1 MLVSTVKTVTRHAP
15 QTVKTTRA
23 TYRVDLVS
31 HVSLDG
37 LEYIV
42 KQNVKKDGT
51 VSTVNSSVK
60 DIVEMELPVTK

>member
-1 MLVSTVKTVTRHAP
+1 MLVSTVKTVTRRAP

-31 HVSLDG
+31 HVSQDG

-42 KQNVKKDGT
+42 KQVR
-51 VSTVNSSVK
+51 
-60 DIVEMELPVTK
+60 